1 MVHNVWVA
9 TTDPKL
15 PFSGPTA
22 QWFARAFAAPT
33 EAQAQAWESIHGS
46 AHTLVVA
53 PTGSGKTLAA
63 FLSAIDH
70 LATGP
75 EAAEPQQRC
84 RVVYISPLKALA
96 ADVER
101 NLRSPL
107 VGIEQEAWRLG
118 TAMREI
124 RVGTRT
130 GDTPASAR
138 RKFATDPPDIL
149 ITTPES
155 LFLMLTSG
163 ARAGFA
169 GVDTVIVDEIHA
181 LAGTKRGAHLA
192 LSLERLDSLLSSP
205 AQRIGLSATVEP
217 PEVVAEFL
225 AGHRARPEGGRPVR
239 VVRPPA
245 AKVLDIRIDV
255 PSAHFTPPPAQP
267 SAPGADLAGPA
278 SSLGRSADPREMP
291 GSMWPLLTSQVVD
304 LIEEHTSTIVFTN
317 SRRSAERLTAR
328 INEEAS
334 ARAAQD
340 RTIARAHHGSMSR
353 SERETIETALKS
365 GTLPAVVATSSL
377 ELGIDMGAVD
387 LVVQVGAPG
396 SVAAT
401 LQRIGR
407 AGHQVGATSRGIILP
422 MHAGDLL
429 ASAITA
435 TRAQEGRIEPLHP
448 PRNPLDVLAQH
459 VVAMAAMEDLP
470 RADLARLAR
479 RAHPFHTL
487 SEELLDSVLE
497 MLSGRY
503 PSEEFAELRPRIAW
517 DRAADVLTGLPGA
530 SRLAVTS
537 GGTIPDR
544 GLYGVFLPEGTRGK
558 RVGELDEEMVHESRP
573 GDLFTLGSST
583 WRIEEITPDRVL
595 VSPAP
600 GAPGRLPFW
609 RGDAPAR
616 PVELGRA
623 FGATL
628 REIEAAGFTGE
639 SIRDWGLSEDAGQT
653 LLGYL
658 REQTR
663 AAGMLAT
670 DRTIVVERFKDELG
684 DWRIVVHS
692 PFGAKVHSP
701 WAHVVSAAL
710 KGRGIDASVMVS
722 DDGFVLRIPEVAD
735 PFDPLSAPAPA
746 AAFTAEDLVFDPAGL
761 TEEVIAALGGS
772 AHFASRFREAA
783 ARSLLLP
790 RRRPDRR
797 QPLWQ
802 QRMRSAQLLE
812 VASRFPEFP
821 VMIEAA
827 RECVQDDFD
836 VPALIELMRAIRG
849 RQVRLV
855 DVEIPTPSPFAK
867 SLLFG
872 YAAQFLYDGDTPLAE
887 RRATALTLDA
897 SLLSDVLGEAME
909 VADLLDPDAVASV
922 EAEVG
927 RFTYPVRDAEGLFEL
942 IRRIGPLSDEPMRA
956 RAAPA
961 KELGEDPAGA
971 VARWREELLA
981 QRRIFPVRI
990 AGEAAWAVLEDAAR
1004 LRDALGVA
1012 LPPGIP
1018 EPLLAPAEDPLT
1030 DLVRRFARCHGPF
1043 RAGEVAERYGLP
1055 PGSVLPVLQALAAA
1069 GALTSGTLRPAAT
1082 HTARTAAMPGRD
1094 YCDADV
1100 LRRIRRRSVAALRAE
1115 VEPVSPRGFAEF
1127 LAQWQGLGTFTG
1139 VDGLAAALD
1148 LLAGAPIAASAVES
1162 LILPARVTDYR
1173 PEYLDELMSVGEI
1186 VWAGE
1191 QGTSTD
1197 GWIRLLPADAAA
1209 DLAPLPQPV
1218 SGLAAEVLSL
1228 MEPGAG
1234 WFARD
1239 LAEQLEAPADALTEA
1254 LWELVWAGQITND
1267 TLAPLRARLGG
1278 ERPGVR
1284 RSHRPRV
1291 HSTWRSLRAEHTAAT
1306 RFSGA
1311 AAGRWSRLADPAGGD
1326 RRALA
1331 AALAVVDR
1339 TGVAVRGST
1348 PEDLPGGF
1356 AAMYQV
1362 LARVE
1367 ETGAVRRGYFIE
1379 GLGAT
1384 QFALTDA
1391 VDRLRSAA
1399 RRVEDTPA
1407 PQARVLSATDPAN
1420 PYGRALPWP
1429 GEGGH
1434 RPGRKLGATVV
1445 LVGGE
1450 LALYLERGARTLL
1463 TFGAEANI
1471 EAGIGALARAT
1482 REGLLG
1488 RYSLAKIDG
1497 ESALTSPRAPALTA
1511 AGYTPHP
1518 RGLRLDPVHA

>member
-1 MVHNVWVA
+1 
-9 TTDPKL
+9 
-15 PFSGPTA
+15 
-22 QWFARAFAAPT
+22 
-33 EAQAQAWESIHGS
+33 
-46 AHTLVVA
+46 
-53 PTGSGKTLAA
+53 
-63 FLSAIDH
+63 
-70 LATGP
+70 
-75 EAAEPQQRC
+75 
-84 RVVYISPLKALA
+84 
-96 ADVER
+96 
-101 NLRSPL
+101 
-107 VGIEQEAWRLG
+107 
-118 TAMREI
+118 MREI

-130 GDTPASAR
+130 GDTPASER

-267 SAPGADLAGPA
+267 PAPGADLAGPA

-530 SRLAVTS
+530 GRLAVTS

-623 FGATL
+623 FGKTL
-628 REIEAAGFTGE
+628 REIEAAGFRGE
-639 SIRDWGLSEDAGQT
+639 SIRAWGLSEDAGET

-658 REQTR
+658 REQTQT
-663 AAGMLAT
+663 AGMLAT

-701 WAHVVSAAL
+701 WAHVVSAKL

-735 PFDPLSAPAPA
+735 PFDPLSAPAPT
-746 AAFTAEDLVFDPAGL
+746 AAFAAEDLVFDPEGL
-761 TEEVIAALGGS
+761 TEEVIAALGRS

-836 VPALIELMRAIRG
+836 VPALTELMHAIRS

-855 DVEIPTPSPFAK
+855 DVETPTPSPFAK

-927 RFTYPVRDAEGLFEL
+927 RFTYPVRGAEGLFEL
-942 IRRIGPLSDEPMRA
+942 IRRIGPLSAEQMRA
-956 RAAPA
+956 RVAPA
-961 KELGEDPAGA
+961 EEGGEDPADA
-971 VARWREELLA
+971 AARWREELLA

-990 AGEAAWAVLEDAAR
+990 AGEESWAVIEDAAR
-1004 LRDALGVA
+1004 LRDGLGAA

-1018 EPLLAPAEDPLT
+1018 EPLLAPADDPLT
-1030 DLVRRFARCHGPF
+1030 DLLRRFARCHGPF

-1055 PGSVLPVLQALAAA
+1055 PGSVLPVLQALTAA
-1069 GALTSGTLRPAAT
+1069 GALTSGALRPAAT
-1082 HTARTAAMPGRD
+1082 HTSRTAAMPGRD

-1115 VEPVSPRGFAEF
+1115 VEPVPPRGFAAF

-1148 LLAGAPIAASAVES
+1148 LLAGAPVAASAVES
-1162 LILPARVTDYR
+1162 LILPARVSDYR
-1173 PEYLDELMSVGEI
+1173 PEYLDELMSAGEI
-1186 VWAGE
+1186 VWACERGS
-1191 QGTSTD
+1191 STD
-1197 GWIRLLPADAAA
+1197 GWIRLLPAGAAA

-1218 SGLAAEVLSL
+1218 SGLAAEVLAL

-1239 LAEQLEAPADALTEA
+1239 LAEQLGAAADALT
-1254 LWELVWAGQITND
+1254 
-1267 TLAPLRARLGG
+1267 
-1278 ERPGVR
+1278 
-1284 RSHRPRV
+1284 
-1291 HSTWRSLRAEHTAAT
+1291 
-1306 RFSGA
+1306 
-1311 AAGRWSRLADPAGGD
+1311 
-1326 RRALA
+1326 
-1331 AALAVVDR
+1331 
-1339 TGVAVRGST
+1339 
-1348 PEDLPGGF
+1348 
-1356 AAMYQV
+1356 
-1362 LARVE
+1362 
-1367 ETGAVRRGYFIE
+1367 
-1379 GLGAT
+1379 
-1384 QFALTDA
+1384 
-1391 VDRLRSAA
+1391 
-1399 RRVEDTPA
+1399 
-1407 PQARVLSATDPAN
+1407 
-1420 PYGRALPWP
+1420 
-1429 GEGGH
+1429 
-1434 RPGRKLGATVV
+1434 
-1445 LVGGE
+1445 
-1450 LALYLERGARTLL
+1450 
-1463 TFGAEANI
+1463 
-1471 EAGIGALARAT
+1471 
-1482 REGLLG
+1482 
-1488 RYSLAKIDG
+1488 
-1497 ESALTSPRAPALTA
+1497 
-1511 AGYTPHP
+1511 
-1518 RGLRLDPVHA
+1518 